1 MGLKMTLSAD
11 NNHMHFD
18 FVDAYWAVEDIMYS
32 TTDMTFYLYAYPSR
46 DAKLA
51 YLQPGVQ
58 QIVIDPE
65 TDGKLGGPPSD
76 VYNPRLYCWQGASA
90 ISDIFP
96 DGIPVDA
103 DAQKTAI
110 YRFIKA
116 YTLLPFEDVL
126 EQ

>member
-1 MGLKMTLSAD
+1 MVPPFPCLLAAD
-11 NNHMHFD
+11 KADVTFEI
-18 FVDAYWAVEDIMYS
+18 VRLYCLYS

-46 DAKLA
+46 EAKLA

-65 TDGKLGGPPSD
+65 TGGKLGGPTSD